1 MVKRTQLN
9 RVVSNHDI
17 MMSFLIIPANYKE
30 DVIKHKQL
38 LTLRSM
44 YTEYLY
50 NDFSINTVSTQLA
63 VYLDVNVIQEDDVEH
78 KEALRN
84 THILKLT

>member
-9 RVVSNHDI
+9 RVVSNHDT

-30 DVIKHKQL
+30 DVIKQKQL

-44 YTEYLY
+44 YTEYL
-50 NDFSINTVSTQLA
+50 
-63 VYLDVNVIQEDDVEH
+63 IQEDDVEH